1 MGRESRGSPILSS
14 AVSRARVAAC
24 RKRIYANRGRGW
36 RGEMGQRKPRK
47 KSGTESRFGGSVKIE
62 PADLCG
68 DPDSSRW
75 ATYNIKL
82 TRRLFTRCRG
92 AAPGRGCYRQLH
104 AGARSRNELFRER
117 RAATNGKKGVGR
129 GEISVRFSL
138 VEGKYCRWHHP
149 LLQKRRNEG
158 RNASVITRTETK
170 LRIVWSTIALTG

>member
-1 MGRESRGSPILSS
+1 MHAWPHAEKESTQIGGEGGEARWGRG
-14 AVSRARVAAC
+14 
-24 RKRIYANRGRGW
+24 NRG
-36 RGEMGQRKPRK
+36 K

-62 PADLCG
+62 PADLRG

-138 VEGKYCRWHHP
+138 VEGKYCR
-149 LLQKRRNEG
+149 
-158 RNASVITRTETK
+158 
-170 LRIVWSTIALTG
+170 